1 MHGGQID
8 EGYVDAFAA
17 ESNKSNKNISSN
29 LQQNMDKNETL
40 SKQTIEEY
48 FRLAKQIIEKE
59 DGFAFKFPSSYEWMT
74 NLVKFINTERKSK
87 PSLEFDLIVESHEGP
102 TLLEIKGKNAKHFVK
117 KLLPKHMF
125 D

>member
-8 EGYVDAFAA
+8 EGYDAAVAA
-17 ESNKSNKNISSN
+17 ESIKSNKNISSN

-48 FRLAKQIIEKE
+48 FRLAEQIIEKE
-59 DGFAFKFPSSYEWMT
+59 DGIVFKFPSSYEWMT
-74 NLVKFINTERKSK
+74 NLVKFINTERKLK

-102 TLLEIKGKNAKHFVK
+102 TLLEIKGKNA
-117 KLLPKHMF
+117 
-125 D
+125 